1 MLLYNESMPNMYSAG
16 LMSHLGRPA
25 MNVPQHAKLAV
36 YLARVDLQHEL
47 GKLVN
52 DFSRANF
59 LLDMQGKYHVE
70 SYSTPGLEMMHYV
83 VTEVSAIHQQTSGC
97 VAAALSLFGH
107 QDVQAQLLTFT

>member
-1 MLLYNESMPNMYSAG
+1 M
-16 LMSHLGRPA
+16 
-25 MNVPQHAKLAV
+25 

-47 GKLVN
+47 GKLAN
-52 DFSRANF
+52 DFSRANS

-97 VAAALSLFGH
+97 VSEALRLFGH
-107 QDVQAQLLTFT
+107 LDVQAQILTFTWPDNAATQWISEKLSDHFVRQSREYL